1 MPGRYMISGPEGNG
15 LKINSQK
22 ILQPLNEARAAISP
36 CGASLLPTESRNW
49 RYQPH
54 RVQSSPKR
62 DGNCHGVTQRSR
74 AEKTSQFEL
83 ADKKQI
89 QPQDTQPWRSAQPIP
104 TVEPADRFAHGCK
117 STSPDRPIWA
127 TLFPEAGCCMILH
140 DPDLAACRFG
150 RRLFLRLGP
159 AAYQTL
165 IWCQVSSSS
174 SYSISIIIPHP
185 ICKGMSETAI
195 CRGTEYF

>member
-127 TLFPEAGCCMILH
+127 TLFPEAGSCMILLH
-140 DPDLAACRFG
+140 DPDLPDCRFG
-150 RRLFLRLGP
+150 RRLFLRPCRCISDINLVPGLILILLLHINYNP
-159 AAYQTL
+159 APDLQGNVRDSNLSRY
-165 IWCQVSSSS
+165 
-174 SYSISIIIPHP
+174 
-185 ICKGMSETAI
+185 
-195 CRGTEYF
+195 